1 MCQGRTLRLR
11 FRTGFISLIR
21 NSEICDQHL
30 ARWLASPILFILCW
44 MWFFGIFLLFWCSMD
59 NYIFQI
65 NISVRIKVV
74 TRLMVPSDSAQ
85 KWGRAGNLAGALQ
98 FFNFIPRP
106 LPIIIFILVF
116 LCSCVFICH
125 PRPHHRNPSLGLQ
138 AYSTPT
144 ICHGVPVGCI
154 SFLWLPIYLFR
165 VLCKHAKS
173 NNFCIMC
180 EIFCCLFYMLI
191 EFCPV
196 FGVWGEN
203 FAYYSANRP

>member
-1 MCQGRTLRLR
+1 ML
-11 FRTGFISLIR
+11 FPIFDIISLR
-21 NSEICDQHL
+21 KNWSGKKLVFFLSWSLRGCSEP
-30 ARWLASPILFILCW
+30 ASQACRFAWILRPGMI
-44 MWFFGIFLLFWCSMD
+44 
-59 NYIFQI
+59 
-65 NISVRIKVV
+65 VPVV

-116 LCSCVFICH
+116 LCSCVSICH
-125 PRPHHRNPSLGLQ
+125 PAPIIATPLLGYRPTAHLLFVTVCQWGVSLF
-138 AYSTPT
+138 YD
-144 ICHGVPVGCI
+144 
-154 SFLWLPIYLFR
+154 FYIYLFR

-180 EIFCCLFYMLI
+180 EIFRCLFYMLI

-203 FAYYSANRP
+203 FAYY

>member
-1 MCQGRTLRLR
+1 MAST
-11 FRTGFISLIR
+11 FPNIWYYISEKELIR
-21 NSEICDQHL
+21 EKAGIF
-30 ARWLASPILFILCW
+30 FILEPAR
-44 MWFFGIFLLFWCSMD
+44 LLGACKPGLRAAWILRPGM
-59 NYIFQI
+59 I
-65 NISVRIKVV
+65 VPVV

-106 LPIIIFILVF
+106 LPIIIFWLVF

-173 NNFCIMC
+173 NIFCMLC
-180 EIFCCLFYMLI
+180 EIFRCLFYMLI
-191 EFCPV
+191 EFCPI

>member
-1 MCQGRTLRLR
+1 ML
-11 FRTGFISLIR
+11 FPIFDIISLR
-21 NSEICDQHL
+21 KNWSGKKLVFFLSWSLRGCSEPASQACRL
-30 ARWLASPILFILCW
+30 AWILRPGMI
-44 MWFFGIFLLFWCSMD
+44 
-59 NYIFQI
+59 
-65 NISVRIKVV
+65 VPVV

-116 LCSCVFICH
+116 LCSCVFIGH

-154 SFLWLPIYLFR
+154 SFLWFLYLPF
-165 VLCKHAKS
+165 
-173 NNFCIMC
+173 
-180 EIFCCLFYMLI
+180 
-191 EFCPV
+191 
-196 FGVWGEN
+196 
-203 FAYYSANRP
+203 